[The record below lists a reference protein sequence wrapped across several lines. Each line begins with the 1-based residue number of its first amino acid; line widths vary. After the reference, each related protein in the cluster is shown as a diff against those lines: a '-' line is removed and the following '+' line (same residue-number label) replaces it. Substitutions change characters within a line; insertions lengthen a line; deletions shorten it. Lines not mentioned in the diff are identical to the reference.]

1 MAPRSVRATKKLG
14 WRVLHELTTTVT
26 PETLLPWHRELI
38 ARKYDGRRR
47 RGPGRPRVQDE
58 IHPWVA
64 RMATENRD
72 WGYPRMQGAL
82 ANLGREVARAPS
94 PTFLRHSSDFF
105 LTHSNRTQR
114 DEALPSILKYGCRGT
129 LQSVADRQGV
139 LDFRNAGG
147 RGFLLSLFATH
158 PGVTRRGNGDQ
169 EKQKRS
175 PIETHVPKS
184 FSLLDHAGAQYSKN
198 VQKPQTQGEQRA
210 EQTHPVAQSDHLFF
224 HEKSPFHV
232 K

>member
-1 MAPRSVRATKKLG
+1 MAGDGVALDVPACKMRSTPGWPAWPLRTAIGAT
-14 WRVLHELTTTVT
+14 
-26 PETLLPWHRELI
+26 RECRTRWPI
-38 ARKYDGRRR
+38 WAA
-47 RGPGRPRVQDE
+47 RPR
-58 IHPWVA
+58 
-64 RMATENRD
+64 
-72 WGYPRMQGAL
+72 G
-82 ANLGREVARAPS
+82 APS
-94 PTFLRHSSDFF
+94 PIFLRHSSDFF

>member
-1 MAPRSVRATKKLG
+1 MAPRSARAITKLG
-14 WRVLHELTTTVT
+14 WRALHELTTTVT

-64 RMATENRD
+64 RVATENRE

-114 DEALPSILKYGCRGT
+114 GEAIPSDSEIRMSRHSTVCRRPARGARFPKCRCEGIPFRSFRHAPRRNSPWQWRPEKTEALP
-129 LQSVADRQGV
+129 
-139 LDFRNAGG
+139 
-147 RGFLLSLFATH
+147 
-158 PGVTRRGNGDQ
+158 
-169 EKQKRS
+169 
-175 PIETHVPKS
+175 
-184 FSLLDHAGAQYSKN
+184 
-198 VQKPQTQGEQRA
+198 
-210 EQTHPVAQSDHLFF
+210 
-224 HEKSPFHV
+224 
-232 K
+232 

>member
-72 WGYPRMQGAL
+72 WGYPRMQDAL
-82 ANLGREVARAPS
+82 ANLGREAARGTIANLLKA
-94 PTFLRHSSDFF
+94 FFRFF
-105 LTHSNRTQR
+105 L
-114 DEALPSILKYGCRGT
+114 DT
-129 LQSVADRQGV
+129 LQSDAAR
-139 LDFRNAGG
+139 
-147 RGFLLSLFATH
+147 
-158 PGVTRRGNGDQ
+158 
-169 EKQKRS
+169 RS
-175 PIETHVPKS
+175 PA
-184 FSLLDHAGAQYSKN
+184 LDSEIRMSRHST
-198 VQKPQTQGEQRA
+198 V
-210 EQTHPVAQSDHLFF
+210 
-224 HEKSPFHV
+224 
-232 K
+232 